1 MFTHFSAYHV
11 DESTKNPDRSIAG
24 FIGVIIL
31 WRKERQSGVFE
42 ILFVAAS
49 DHLHPIFYSRILLNG
64 IFKTVIT

>member
-11 DESTKNPDRSIAG
+11 DESTKNPERSIAG

-31 WRKERQSGVFE
+31 WRQSGVFE

-49 DHLHPIFYSRILLNG
+49 DHFHPILHSRI
-64 IFKTVIT
+64 